1 MRDYALIVLVFG
13 SLPFIVWRP
22 YIGILMWSWL
32 GYMNPHRYTW
42 MASSMPFAQVV
53 AAATLAGLV
62 VSREPKRLPWSA
74 ALWVWLG
81 FIFWMSV
88 TTVFALRPAV
98 ASAEWQDV
106 IKIQVMALVTLVLIR
121 NKFALQALVWV
132 TALSLGFYGVKG
144 GAFTILTGGQYR
156 VWGPPRSFIE
166 DNNDM
171 ALALLMT
178 LPLLMYLAMQMK
190 NRWLRLALQVS
201 AGLTAA
207 AVLGSQSR
215 GALLGF
221 IGLCGVLWWRS
232 RRKVAIGVG
241 IAVVLI
247 LVLSF
252 MPAAWWERMQSI
264 KDYEEDASAMGRINA
279 WTFAVNLANAR
290 PLVGGGFDCFE
301 RKLFFLYA
309 PDPDDFH
316 DAHSV
321 YFEVLGEHGYV
332 GIALFLTLGVLTLRM
347 AGRIIRR
354 TSNAPD
360 RKWAHD
366 LAAMTQV
373 SLVAFAICGAFLGRA
388 YFDLYYGLIG
398 VVLITDSIVR
408 AEEVAELE
416 ASREKQAGQ
425 QQTGGTRPEAMATH
439 ANS

>member
-1 MRDYALIVLVFG
+1 MRDYFLIVLVFG

-22 YIGILMWSWL
+22 YIGILMWAWL
-32 GYMNPHRYTW
+32 GFMNPHRFTW
-42 MASSMPFAQVV
+42 MAASMPLAQVV
-53 AAATLAGLV
+53 AAATFAGLV

-74 ALWVWLG
+74 ALWTWLA

-88 TTVFALRPAV
+88 STVFAVYPDI
-98 ASAEWQDV
+98 ASLEWQDV
-106 IKIQVMALVTLVLIR
+106 IKIQVMALVTLVVIR
-121 NKFALQALVWV
+121 NKFTLQALVWV
-132 TALSLGFYGVKG
+132 TAMSLGFYGVKG
-144 GAFTILTGGQYR
+144 GVFTILTGGQYR
-156 VWGPPRSFIE
+156 VWGPPKSFIE

-171 ALALLMT
+171 ALALLMV
-178 LPLLMYLAMQMK
+178 LPLMLYLQGQVT
-190 NRWLRLALQVS
+190 NRWLRLALLAS
-201 AGLTAA
+201 AGLTGV

-221 IGLCGVLWWRS
+221 LGLCAVLWWRS
-232 RRKVAIGVG
+232 KRKIAIGSA
-241 IAVVLI
+241 IAVVLV

-252 MPAAWWERMQSI
+252 MPSTWWDRMETM
-264 KDYEEDASAMGRINA
+264 KDYEQDASAMGRINA

-301 RKLFFLYA
+301 RRLFFLYA

-332 GIALFLTLGVLTLRM
+332 GIALFLTLGILTLRM
-347 AGRIIRR
+347 ASRLIRR
-354 TSNAPD
+354 TRDHPG

-373 SLVAFAICGAFLGRA
+373 SLVAYAVSGTFLGRA
-388 YFDLYYGLIG
+388 YFDLYYGLVG
-398 VVLITDSIVR
+398 FVLIADSIVR
-408 AEEVAELE
+408 AEEAE
-416 ASREKQAGQ
+416 EKQAALRESKSAGA
-425 QQTGGTRPEAMATH
+425 TPERHPAPLATH